1 MPLLAS
7 VISTDNLS
15 SKAMK
20 PYYLILLIFFSVNSL
35 AESVIPNIEI
45 VKLKDN
51 IFLHKSFRYVQE
63 YGLVS
68 ANGLIIIENKQAF
81 IIDTPWSIQDTKKL
95 VNWIKSNGYELK
107 GSISTHSHTDRTT
120 GIKFLNN
127 HSVPT
132 YAMSLTNQILKDN
145 KQELAT
151 VSFDKTPF
159 TLANGLIEVFYPG
172 HGHTI
177 DNVVIWLP
185 KSKILFGGCLI
196 RSLDS
201 KSLGYTG
208 EADIQQWS
216 GSIENIISTYPNI
229 ATVIPGHGEF
239 GDNSLLQHT
248 INISKSTKSNN

>member
-1 MPLLAS
+1 
-7 VISTDNLS
+7 
-15 SKAMK
+15 MK

-95 VNWIKSNGYELK
+95 VNWIKSNDYELK

-151 VSFDKTPF
+151 ASFDKTPF

-229 ATVIPGHGEF
+229 TTVIPGYGEL